1 MRNAM
6 FLGLVLS
13 CAVPAGVEEFNGR
26 WNIAVFGEARSRAW
40 WLEVKG
46 AGTAAPEGWFV
57 GAPGGGLDRIPN
69 LEIRDGELSFSFERA
84 FRVAL
89 DRPPVEAKGV
99 WRARLKDGR
108 LEGTFELE
116 GHDVPP
122 LKWIGMRAPVMTDRD
137 DGTWREGK
145 PVELFN
151 GKDLS
156 NWLPMIP
163 GRELGWTVRDGIMV
177 NVEGANNLVSKERF
191 WNFKLHAEFRLGP
204 RSNSGIGLRGRY
216 EVQILD
222 DYGRSPSKHTNG
234 AIYSRI
240 APSENAS
247 RPPGEWQT
255 FDVTLIGRQVTVV
268 VNGRKVIDRQEIEG
282 LTAMAHDPNEAEPGP
297 ISLQGD
303 HGVVEFRKITVT
315 PLVR

>member
-1 MRNAM
+1 MCHAI
-6 FLGLVLS
+6 LAGLLFAAAAS
-13 CAVPAGVEEFNGR
+13 AGVEDFNGR
-26 WNIAVFGEARSRAW
+26 WDITVFGEARNRAW

-46 AGTAAPEGWFV
+46 AGTPQPEGWFI
-57 GAPGGGLDRIPN
+57 GAPGGGLDQIPN
-69 LEIRDGELSFSFERA
+69 LQIRDGELSFSFERA
-84 FRVAL
+84 FRVTPGE
-89 DRPPVEAKGV
+89 PPAKAKGI
-99 WRARLKDGR
+99 WRARLKGGK

-116 GHDVPP
+116 GQNVPP
-122 LKWIGMRAPVMTDRD
+122 LKWVGVRAPVITDRD
-137 DGTWREGK
+137 DGSWREGT

-177 NVEGANNLVSKERF
+177 NVEGANNLVSQEKF
-191 WNFKLHAEFRLGP
+191 WNFKLRAEFRLGP

-216 EVQILD
+216 EVQIMD
-222 DYGRSPSKHTNG
+222 DYGRPPSKHTNG

-247 RPPGEWQT
+247 LPSGEWQI
-255 FDVTLIGRQVTVV
+255 FDVTLVGRQVTVV

-282 LTAMAHDPNEAEPGP
+282 LTAMAHDPNEGEPGP

>member
-1 MRNAM
+1 MWKAAGSLL
-6 FLGLVLS
+6 FFAGV
-13 CAVPAGVEEFNGR
+13 CVAGVEEFNGR
-26 WNIAVFGEARSRAW
+26 WNITVFGEARNRAW

-46 AGTAAPEGWFV
+46 AGSPQPEGWFV

-69 LEIRDGELSFSFERA
+69 LEIRDGELSFSFERG
-84 FRVAL
+84 FRVKAGE
-89 DRPPVEAKGV
+89 PPVKARGL
-99 WRARLKDGR
+99 WRARLKDGK
-108 LEGTFELE
+108 LHGTFELS
-116 GHDVPP
+116 GYATPP
-122 LKWIGMRAPVMTDRD
+122 LKWIGVRAPRITDRD
-137 DGTWREGK
+137 DGTWRQGK

-163 GRELGWTVRDGIMV
+163 GRELGWTVRDGIMT
-177 NVEGANNLVSKERF
+177 NVEGANNLVSKDKF

-216 EVQILD
+216 EVQIVD
-222 DYGRSPSKHTNG
+222 DYGRPPSKQSNG

-247 RPPGEWQT
+247 RPPGEWQS
-255 FDVTLIGRQVTVV
+255 FDVTLIGREVTVL

-282 LTAMAHDPNEAEPGP
+282 LTAMAHDPNEGEPGP

-303 HGVVEFRKITVT
+303 HGVVEFRKLTVT